1 MSFWQKAQ
9 KFADKFRKQPVQH
22 LPEVGEGYL
31 LFSHT
36 SEVIRAERLLKDAG
50 LPVQV
55 VGPPPSVREGCDMA
69 LLFPIVLE
77 VAVRETLAKANMSPL
92 HLLPRKEGML
102 DPVSLFHARILRG
115 EEDYLM
121 VRAANMKIT
130 LAIGGAESGRIVN
143 ISGGGCPDVPY
154 LAALLVGQYLTQ
166 APEPVQNGKTLCAY
180 SLQKAFEEAGRLF
193 NDSKALAEVPVT
205 HVRVEEA
212 APCVPDVPVIAYPK
226 RQWAICGT
234 VPDPDFPLDAS
245 FWDVQGKNLVSDQG
259 LVLPVMR
266 GTAALLASAIATCKA
281 LRTPPPFA
289 FLVGDTGEGKGSRAL
304 YTYLGETLPGSLYD
318 GLTFH
323 YFFPDVDG
331 HSRVRMAVDAMPRK
345 PMLVADAGFMYVAK
359 MSGSAPLYDVFTPD
373 IGELAF
379 LADEDAPHPFYT
391 RGFLLAEEKD
401 AAPLARRAFEAENSA
416 KYLLAKGAT
425 DSLIY
430 EGTIIEQVHTPC
442 VPAMEAMG
450 GTGDFVTGMLTG
462 LLVSGLDLEEAAIIA
477 MCANRYLGLLA
488 SPNPATQVGSLL
500 PYIPSALAMAFAV
513 NK

>member
-9 KFADKFRKQPVQH
+9 RLAGLFRKQAAQT

-36 SEVIRAERLLKDAG
+36 SEVIRAERLLKEAH

-102 DPVSLFHARILRG
+102 DPVSLFQSRLLRG
-115 EEDYLM
+115 EKEYLM
-121 VRAANMKIT
+121 VRAANMKIS
-130 LAIGGAESGRIVN
+130 LELGGIENGRIVN

-154 LAALLVGQYLTQ
+154 LALLLVGQYLAE
-166 APEPVQNGKTLCAY
+166 APAPVQNGKTLCAY

-193 NDSKALAEVPVT
+193 QKPALLAALPVT
-205 HVRVEEA
+205 PVQVEEA
-212 APCVPDVPVIAYPK
+212 TPIIPDLPIVGYAA

-234 VPDPDFPLDAS
+234 VPDPCFKLEAA
-245 FWDVQGKNLVSDQG
+245 FWDVQGENLVSDQG
-259 LVLPVMR
+259 LILPVTR

-281 LRTPPPFA
+281 LGTPAPFA
-289 FLVGDTGEGKGSRAL
+289 YLVGDTGEGKGSRAL
-304 YTYLGETLPGSLYD
+304 YTYLSEVLPDSLYD

-331 HSRVRMAVDAMPRK
+331 HSKVRMAVEAMQYK
-345 PMLVADAGFMYVAK
+345 PLLVADAGFMYVAK
-359 MSGSAPLYDVFTPD
+359 MSGSATFYDVFTPD

-401 AAPLARRAFEAENSA
+401 VALLAKRAFEAENSA
-416 KYLLAKGAT
+416 KYLITKGVT
-425 DSLIY
+425 DSLIHN
-430 EGTIIEQVHTPC
+430 GSILAQVNAPS

-450 GTGDFVTGMLTG
+450 GTGDFVTGIFTG
-462 LLVSGLDLEEAAIIA
+462 LLASGLELEEAALIT
-477 MCANRYLGLLA
+477 MRANRYLGLLA
-488 SPNPATQVGSLL
+488 QPSPASQVGTLL
-500 PYIPSALAMAFAV
+500 PHIPNALALAFALSA
-513 NK
+513 